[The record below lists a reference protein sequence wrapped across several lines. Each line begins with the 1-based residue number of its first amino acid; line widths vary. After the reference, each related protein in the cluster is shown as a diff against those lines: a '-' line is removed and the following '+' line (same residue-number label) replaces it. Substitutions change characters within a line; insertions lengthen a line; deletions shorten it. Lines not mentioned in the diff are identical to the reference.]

1 MLAMMDICTGAK
13 ERETE
18 IYRCGNSSTVAWGRE
33 EERLT
38 TELVHKNTIKSVC
51 DEHIEQ
57 LCFGKCA

>member
-1 MLAMMDICTGAK
+1 MLAMMDTRKGAK

-18 IYRCGNSSTVAWGRE
+18 IYRCGNSSTVARGRG

-38 TELVHKNTIKSVC
+38 TELVHKTTIKSVC
-51 DEHIEQ
+51 DKNIEQ

>member
-1 MLAMMDICTGAK
+1 MGAK

-18 IYRCGNSSTVAWGRE
+18 IYRCGNSSTVARARE

-38 TELVHKNTIKSVC
+38 TELVYKNTIKSER
-51 DEHIEQ
+51 DKNGQ